1 MNLFNRNNILFIAS
15 LFLLFFIYGFD
26 HILWLRPQSIHQ
38 WRQADCLQIAHNY
51 LTDSWNFFSPS
62 IHNYFSDEE
71 TSGKTIGEFPILYYF
86 VAILWK
92 MFGEHEFIYRLI
104 NLIIFFI
111 GLFALYK
118 LLKNLL
124 NSVFWSFT
132 LSLFLFTSP
141 ILIFYSNNFLTNVP
155 AFSFVLIGWYYFYKF
170 YETQKHK
177 WLYITI
183 IFFTLGG
190 LLKMTAYISFIV
202 IGCFYLIDIYRS
214 LLKKKQELFPNIKN
228 AFLPFLISV
237 LIVFA
242 WYAYAAYFTGI
253 HGGKYTFNGL
263 WPIWEMQEGQ
273 FKNIKK
279 FISEI
284 IIHQV
289 FNRYF
294 LMTLVLFLIL
304 LVIDFKKLNK
314 FILITL
320 FLLIFGV
327 SAFVLFWFQA
337 LEAHDYYVINLI
349 ILPFFV
355 LVAFFWHLSV
365 HYPKTYQSTILKT
378 AFLLFLIFNIIYA
391 SNNIRMRYWGHFN
404 YNDKL
409 AVYLCDKPEID
420 FWWWTGSQNPFQSLN
435 DIESYNRSIGIG
447 ESDLVVYIPDQGFA
461 TSLYLMNQKG
471 WTSGFGI
478 ENDPNIA
485 PENQLRDK
493 IKNKNLKYLFIGDT
507 LSLEKEYLSPFLT
520 EPIGSFKG
528 VKIYVLTES
537 NIMVEQ

>member
-1 MNLFNRNNILFIAS
+1 MSLFNKNNILFIAS

-26 HILWLRPQSIHQ
+26 HILWLRPQSMHQ
-38 WRQADCLQIAHNY
+38 WRQADCLQIVHNY

-62 IHNYFSDEE
+62 IHNYFSDGE
-71 TSGKTIGEFPILYYF
+71 TSGKTMGEFPIIYYF

-92 MFGEHEFIYRLI
+92 AFGEHEFIFRI
-104 NLIIFFI
+104 VNLIIFFTGI
-111 GLFALYK
+111 FALYK

-155 AFSFVLIGWYYFYKF
+155 AFSFVLIGWFYFYKF
-170 YETQKHK
+170 YQTQHRK

-183 IFFTLGG
+183 LFFTLGG

-202 IGCFYLIDIYRS
+202 IGCFYLIDVYKS
-214 LLKKKQELFPNIKN
+214 LAKKKQKLFPNIKN
-228 AFLPFLISV
+228 AFLPFLISA

-242 WYAYAAYFTGI
+242 WYSYAAYFTGV

-279 FISEI
+279 FIREI
-284 IIHQV
+284 LIHQV
-289 FNRYF
+289 FNRYS
-294 LMTLVLFLIL
+294 LMVIVLFFIL
-304 LVIDFKKLNK
+304 LVLDFKKLNK
-314 FILITL
+314 FILVTL

-327 SAFVLFWFQA
+327 SAFVLLWFQA

-355 LVAFFWHLSV
+355 LVAFFWHLRA
-365 HYPKTYQSTILKT
+365 HYPKAYQSTILKT
-378 AFLLFLIFNIIYA
+378 SFLLFLIFNIVYA
-391 SNNIRMRYWGHFN
+391 RNNIRMRYWGHFN
-404 YNDKL
+404 YNNKL
-409 AVYLCDKPEID
+409 AIYLCDKPEID
-420 FWWWTGSQNPFQSLN
+420 FWWWTGSQNYFEALN
-435 DIESYNRSIGIG
+435 DIESYNRSIGIE
-447 ESDLVVYIPDQGFA
+447 ESDLVVFIPDQGFA

-478 ENDPNIA
+478 ENYPDVA
-485 PENQLRDK
+485 PDIKL
-493 IKNKNLKYLFIGDT
+493 KNKIEHKNLNYLFVGDS
-507 LSLEKEYLSPFLT
+507 LALEKEYLKPFLST
-520 EPIGSFKG
+520 PIGNYKG
-528 VKIYVLTES
+528 INIYKLS
-537 NIMVEQ
+537 N